1 MANLLMVDNRASTL
15 VDSPEIFYTSPAT
28 GKGTVIN
35 AFTASNTSLINRDY
49 QAYIVGVT
57 GSATNPIRPFKIVV
71 WGEVDLGTG
80 IVNQIIPPG
89 GTLRMESSAIDSI
102 HWTVTGQ
109 EL

>member
-1 MANLLMVDNRASTL
+1 MANLLIVDNKSST
-15 VDSPEIFYTSPAT
+15 VADSPEIFYVSPST

-35 AFTASNTSLINRDY
+35 AFTASNTSLVNRDY
-49 QAYIVGVT
+49 QAYIVGLS

-89 GTLRMESSAIDSI
+89 GSLRMESSAIDSI